1 WPRAAGTI
9 PPAETERLLGR
20 LTAGVI
26 HDLNNYLH
34 AADVTLALLRR
45 QPHDADL
52 WRQSEAALGAMGRL
66 HTMLLAYARGGAQ
79 APALVRVGPPTIAV
93 RLDIAGRPPPLEGV
107 RAQLEQLVLNL
118 VINACEA
125 MPDGGELVVTV
136 RKSAAAAVVLE
147 VVDSGSGGV
156 PPIGN
161 GRA

>member
-1 WPRAAGTI
+1 
-9 PPAETERLLGR
+9 RL
-20 LTAGVI
+20 
-26 HDLNNYLH
+26 
-34 AADVTLALLRR
+34 
-45 QPHDADL
+45 
-52 WRQSEAALGAMGRL
+52 
-66 HTMLLAYARGGAQ
+66 
-79 APALVRVGPPTIAV
+79 
-93 RLDIAGRPPPLEGV
+93 PPLEGV

-161 GRA
+161 GRAVSRKRRGAGLGLGIVQSVVERHRGAFTIAKAEPGGTKVVVMLPSALPQ